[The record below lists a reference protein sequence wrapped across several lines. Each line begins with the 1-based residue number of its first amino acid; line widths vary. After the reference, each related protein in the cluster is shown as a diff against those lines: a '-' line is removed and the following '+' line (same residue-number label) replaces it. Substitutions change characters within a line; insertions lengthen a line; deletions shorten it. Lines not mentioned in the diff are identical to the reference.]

1 MKITRRWL
9 GGLLAGLFA
18 ILAVTGGA
26 QAAERYKPYV
36 LAWRGNGDAELFK
49 EKVDEVRQSLA
60 DAGFEVVTVFN
71 PYAGSKVKVDGVDE
85 ARIVVFTSPAI
96 KKVAVMT
103 KYGAFAVPQ
112 RASVTRVGNDIQVA
126 YYNPVYMAH
135 AYRLKSDL
143 SRTAEALAK
152 VLGRIEEYGAKRGLT
167 KRKLRKYHYTFG
179 MEYFDDVY
187 ELASYR
193 NYKDAVAQVEKHL
206 ANNDLGVS
214 KIYRI
219 DLPGKKQTIFG
230 VRRNTLA
237 VGGDKYA
244 DDAWIMS
251 NVDFEE
257 LKMTPYLPYEVLVDG
272 KDVVALHMRF
282 RMAVSRPSLRMMGKK
297 SFMNLMPSPKAIEK
311 VLTLAVGGE
320 LEE

>member
-36 LAWRGNGDAELFK
+36 LAWRGNGDAELFR
-49 EKVDEVRQSLA
+49 EKVDEVKQSLA

-167 KRKLRKYHYTFG
+167 KRKLRKYH
-179 MEYFDDVY
+179 
-187 ELASYR
+187 
-193 NYKDAVAQVEKHL
+193 
-206 ANNDLGVS
+206 
-214 KIYRI
+214 
-219 DLPGKKQTIFG
+219 
-230 VRRNTLA
+230 
-237 VGGDKYA
+237 
-244 DDAWIMS
+244 
-251 NVDFEE
+251 
-257 LKMTPYLPYEVLVDG
+257 
-272 KDVVALHMRF
+272 
-282 RMAVSRPSLRMMGKK
+282 
-297 SFMNLMPSPKAIEK
+297 
-311 VLTLAVGGE
+311 
-320 LEE
+320 

>member
-1 MKITRRWL
+1 MTIMKRWTAFL
-9 GGLLAGLFA
+9 FAGLFGLLAMA
-18 ILAVTGGA
+18 GGV

-36 LAWRGNGDAELFK
+36 LAWRGEGDAALFK
-49 EKVDEVRQSLA
+49 DKVDEVRQNLA
-60 DAGFEVVTVFN
+60 DAGFEIVTVFN
-71 PYAGSKVKVDGVDE
+71 PYAGSKVRVDGVDE

-96 KKVAVMT
+96 RKVAT
-103 KYGAFAVPQ
+103 LTQYGAFAVPQ

-143 SRTAEALAK
+143 SRTAERLAK

-187 ELASYR
+187 KLARYR
-193 NYKDAVAQVEKHL
+193 NHEEAVKQVAAHL
-206 ANNDLGVS
+206 ANNDVGVS
-214 KIYRI
+214 QVYRI
-219 DLPGKKQTIFG
+219 DLPEKKQTLFG

-244 DDAWIMS
+244 DDAWILS

-272 KDVVALHMRF
+272 KEVVALHMRF
-282 RMAVSRPSLRMMGKK
+282 RMAVSRPSLRMMGKN
-297 SFMNLMPSPKAIEK
+297 SFMNLMPSPEAIRK
-311 VLTLAVGGE
+311 VLTIAVGGE
-320 LEE
+320 LED